1 MSDQQPP
8 VLEAQLV
15 EGGGTASAVDPVA
28 ASGAG
33 TPEDHFNHDF
43 MTREMQLTL
52 GKIDPNVE
60 TLLSTVNSLVSQV
73 AAIQTH
79 LNNIDNAIDGLGG
92 LVRLPS
98 GVSLGNAVQQIMQKV
113 G

>member
-8 VLEAQLV
+8 VLVAQLV
-15 EGGGTASAVDPVA
+15 DGGGTASAIDPVA
-28 ASGAG
+28 ASGSG

-52 GKIDPNVE
+52 GKVDANVE
-60 TLLSTVNSLVSQV
+60 TLLTTVNSLVSQV
-73 AAIQTH
+73 AAIQTQ
-79 LNNIDNAIDGLGG
+79 LNGLENAVNGLGG

>member
-8 VLEAQLV
+8 ALVAQV
-15 EGGGTASAVDPVA
+15 VDGGGTSSAVDPVA

-73 AAIQTH
+73 AAIQTQ
-79 LNNIDNAIDGLGG
+79 LNSIENGLNGLAG

-98 GVSLGNAVQQIMQKV
+98 GVSLGNAVQTIMQKV

>member
-8 VLEAQLV
+8 ALVAQLV
-15 EGGGTASAVDPVA
+15 DGGTPSGIDPVA

-73 AAIQTH
+73 GAIQTRLSSIENG
-79 LNNIDNAIDGLGG
+79 LNGLAG

-98 GVSLGNAVQQIMQKV
+98 GVSLGNAVQTIMQKV

>member
-8 VLEAQLV
+8 VLVAQLV
-15 EGGGTASAVDPVA
+15 DGGGNPSAIDPVA
-28 ASGAG
+28 ASGSG

-52 GKIDPNVE
+52 GKVDTNVE
-60 TLLSTVNSLVSQV
+60 TLLSTVNALAGQV
-73 AAIQTH
+73 AAIQTR
-79 LNNIDNAIDGLGG
+79 LDSIDNAISGLAG

-113 G
+113 L

>member
-79 LNNIDNAIDGLGG
+79 LNNIDNAINGLGG